1 MSNVGLAVM
10 RLQPL
15 HSGHLRIINR
25 MIANCDTVI
34 IGIGSSDKSFTAHN
48 PYTIE
53 DRMQMLRNVYGNRIK
68 IIPLKDLGLTEV
80 TREWA
85 DFVMKKIKKVDMPTP
100 TEYWTGSKADAVF
113 YQEHFYTDQMLANA
127 KEEMLDGYI
136 IGKMIGPLRIVD
148 RGANPVPS
156 ATEMRTFLQLHDD
169 SWKQW
174 VPAVNWDIVENNYPD
189 EYRMKKSTDVRP
201 AVTILKNELLN
212 RFSELDIDK
221 QMKIIKK
228 LKLDD
233 NDDNYPVYQ
242 HFMIAF
248 KRAHER
254 GQLDQLQEEIDNA

>member
-53 DRMQMLRNVYGNRIK
+53 DRMEMLRNVYGNRIK

-85 DFVMKKIKKVDMPTP
+85 DFVISKIKKVDMPAP
-100 TEYWTGSKADAVF
+100 TEYWTGSEADAVF
-113 YQEHFYTDQMLANA
+113 YQEHFYTQ
-127 KEEMLDGYI
+127 
-136 IGKMIGPLRIVD
+136 KMIREAPGDPIPYPRRSGFIGPLHIVD
-148 RGANPVPS
+148 RGSNPVPP

-189 EYRMKKSTDVRP
+189 EYRTKK
-201 AVTILKNELLN
+201 
-212 RFSELDIDK
+212 
-221 QMKIIKK
+221 
-228 LKLDD
+228 
-233 NDDNYPVYQ
+233 
-242 HFMIAF
+242 
-248 KRAHER
+248 ER
-254 GQLDQLQEEIDNA
+254 S